1 MMLLIKRW
9 EVESGIDEENC
20 TSHLAPAT
28 LTSNFAALGKVSEKF
43 PRLRILCLTATWISC
58 RPLRNEFSKRFSYDQ
73 IFRTRSHLA
82 FGPEARCRFP
92 RRRWSF
98 QSTQY
103 KGELRWRLNQIW
115 FILRARLVVSIVS
128 ILNTFS
134 LYTTLAGMRENLHSC
149 GFPDIYNHTLPSP
162 TPQPPYTYFGSSTN
176 FYLFLKQLSNCI
188 FFFAN
193 VFVCQQLRLF

>member
-1 MMLLIKRW
+1 MGGWKWYWWRELHQPLSAGNFNLKLRR
-9 EVESGIDEENC
+9 SGK
-20 TSHLAPAT
+20 S
-28 LTSNFAALGKVSEKF
+28 SEKF

-58 RPLRNEFSKRFSYDQ
+58 RPLGNEFSKRFSHDQ

-115 FILRARLVVSIVS
+115 FILRARLVASIVS

-162 TPQPPYTYFGSSTN
+162 TPHPLLTH
-176 FYLFLKQLSNCI
+176 I
-188 FFFAN
+188 FWVINQFS
-193 VFVCQQLRLF
+193 FVS